1 MLKLRCPAEDNAS
14 EQADQPVAQGSNS
27 MDDVLN
33 LAQVKAELSYINHL
47 DEKREINVAS
57 LKRLKEARDALLG
70 KQGEIADTIPGKPFR
85 LVRNDG

>member
-1 MLKLRCPAEDNAS
+1 MLKLLCPPKTRPLSKPISPLRKDRTAWTTSD
-14 EQADQPVAQGSNS
+14 
-27 MDDVLN
+27 
-33 LAQVKAELSYINHL
+33 LAQVKAGLSYINHL
-47 DEKREINVAS
+47 DERREINVAS